1 MNVAYIDKKD
11 ALLKVE
17 NKTLKVDEQK
27 IPLRLLDTIVLASS
41 CRLESRDMVKM
52 TQEGITL
59 LLLSGRGDKVAIVQ
73 GASGKNAELKLA
85 QYTAQS
91 RALEFAKYFVSE
103 KLKRHA
109 NQLREHEVAL
119 DIFETLEKVEGAE
132 SIEVLLGIEGSFSRE
147 YFGHYFAL
155 FSKRLHEGK
164 RSRNPPLDPVNAMM
178 SFFYMMSYNLITVR
192 LLSFGFEPS
201 IGFLHQAFRS
211 HNALAS
217 DFMELFRAD
226 INEAVFELFS
236 QKILTL
242 GDFSFKGGVFLRFDA
257 RKKIWKDY
265 VALTKKLKPK
275 LSQEIAKFKGEI
287 YEKKFNY

>member
-1 MNVAYIDKKD
+1 MNIAYIDKKD

-27 IPLRLLDTIVLASS
+27 IPLRLIDALVLASS
-41 CRLESRDMVKM
+41 CSLQSRDIVKL

-59 LLLSGRGDKVAIVQ
+59 LLLSGRGDDVAIVH
-73 GASGKNAELKLA
+73 GAGSKNAELKLA
-85 QYTAQS
+85 QFKAQS
-91 RALEFAKYFVSE
+91 RALSFAKYFVTE

-109 NQLREHEVAL
+109 EHLREHEVAL
-119 DIFETLEKVEGAE
+119 DIFERLESVENAE
-132 SIEVLLGIEGSFSRE
+132 RIEELLGLEGSFSRE

-164 RSRNPPLDPVNAMM
+164 RSRNPPQDPVNAMM
-178 SFFYMMSYNLITVR
+178 SFFYMMTYNLITVR

-201 IGFLHQAFRS
+201 IGFLHQPFRS

-226 INEAVFELFS
+226 VNAFVFRLFDEKLLES
-236 QKILTL
+236 S
-242 GDFSFKGGVFLRFDA
+242 DFSKKNGVFLKYDA
-257 RKKIWKDY
+257 RKKIWGEFKSFNQGIE
-265 VALTKKLKPK
+265 KKLDV
-275 LSQEIAKFKGEI
+275 EIA
-287 YEKKFNY
+287 NLRAML

>member
-1 MNVAYIDKKD
+1 MNIAYIDKKD

-27 IPLRLLDTIVLASS
+27 IPLRLIDALVLASS
-41 CRLESRDMVKM
+41 CSLQSRDIVKL

-59 LLLSGRGDKVAIVQ
+59 LLLSGRGDDVAIVH
-73 GASGKNAELKLA
+73 GAGSKNAELKLA
-85 QYTAQS
+85 QYKAQS
-91 RALEFAKYFVSE
+91 RALGFAKYFVTE

-109 NQLREHEVAL
+109 EHLREHEVAL
-119 DIFETLEKVEGAE
+119 DIFERLESVENAE
-132 SIEVLLGIEGSFSRE
+132 RIEELLGLEGSFSRE

-164 RSRNPPLDPVNAMM
+164 RSRNPPQDPVNAMM
-178 SFFYMMSYNLITVR
+178 SFFYMMTYNLITVR

-201 IGFLHQAFRS
+201 IGFLHQPFRS

-226 INEAVFELFS
+226 VNAFVFRLFDEKLLES
-236 QKILTL
+236 S
-242 GDFSFKGGVFLRFDA
+242 DFSKKNGVFLKYDA
-257 RKKIWKDY
+257 RKKIWGEFKSFNQGIE
-265 VALTKKLKPK
+265 KKLDV
-275 LSQEIAKFKGEI
+275 EIA
-287 YEKKFNY
+287 NLRAML